1 MELCSTIHSRRQ
13 RKQLRDTGLRRRRAW
28 ANLCVADHRRNDCK
42 RMTKGRRVKADRRQ
56 GAAWPALCKTC
67 PTACSRLR
75 TSIQRHHIL
84 AVELLGIKCEICTKK
99 HLQKGGE
106 SDACCR
112 RVWLASCGQAS
123 EKPQHYRTNQNGVST
138 PFVHNSSNCSR
149 KISSS
154 SATAKRS
161 MSGQS
166 MSERHSSPCR
176 CSKPTLL
183 RAICPSGNTSTV
195 RSTASATY
203 QPHRRAR
210 EAPPLVLVLRAIARS
225 NSCRRP
231 CRSWLQTSRS
241 ADAMK

>member
-1 MELCSTIHSRRQ
+1 MATRAPFARSSTGCSTSRVPCLRMELCSTIHSRRQ

-123 EKPQHYRTNQNGVST
+123 EKPQQYQTYASQYVVIGLL
-138 PFVHNSSNCSR
+138 
-149 KISSS
+149 
-154 SATAKRS
+154 KRS
-161 MSGQS
+161 VSAAFSNRIKFSWRPSKKPPASG
-166 MSERHSSPCR
+166 
-176 CSKPTLL
+176 
-183 RAICPSGNTSTV
+183 
-195 RSTASATY
+195 
-203 QPHRRAR
+203 
-210 EAPPLVLVLRAIARS
+210 
-225 NSCRRP
+225 
-231 CRSWLQTSRS
+231 
-241 ADAMK
+241 

>member
-1 MELCSTIHSRRQ
+1 MATRAPFARSSTGCSTSRVPCLRMELCSTIHSRRQ

-123 EKPQHYRTNQNGVST
+123 EKPQQK
-138 PFVHNSSNCSR
+138 P
-149 KISSS
+149 
-154 SATAKRS
+154 AL
-161 MSGQS
+161 
-166 MSERHSSPCR
+166 SECNKVREQR
-176 CSKPTLL
+176 MQLL
-183 RAICPSGNTSTV
+183 G
-195 RSTASATY
+195 
-203 QPHRRAR
+203 QPHQYLRIAPRSRPARQAKVRAHH
-210 EAPPLVLVLRAIARS
+210 ALIAVIIGLR
-225 NSCRRP
+225 
-231 CRSWLQTSRS
+231 
-241 ADAMK
+241 